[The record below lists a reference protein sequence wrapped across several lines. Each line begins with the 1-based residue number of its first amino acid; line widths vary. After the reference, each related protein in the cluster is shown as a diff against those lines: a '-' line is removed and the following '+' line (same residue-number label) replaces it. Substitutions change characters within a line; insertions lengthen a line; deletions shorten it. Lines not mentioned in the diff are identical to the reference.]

1 VEESQCSP
9 APNFDQGERWRPKSN
24 LPGRLRKDAED
35 PAFQGRFGRLA
46 ALARRDADEHVVE
59 IHQAKLD
66 ESLRD
71 ALRDTDLAWFT
82 RAEAWTP
89 CACLLQH
96 RELMAQE
103 NKFQQEGQRAGG
115 AASALQKAFEG
126 PIPP

>member
-1 VEESQCSP
+1 MRYRAVYAVAGWERANARRRPQVEL
-9 APNFDQGERWRPKSN
+9 A
-24 LPGRLRKDAED
+24 GRLRKHAED

-46 ALARRDADEHVVE
+46 APARRDAGEHVVE
-59 IHQAKLD
+59 IHQD

-71 ALRDTDLAWFT
+71 ALRDTYLAWFT
-82 RAEAWTP
+82 RAKAWTP

-96 RELMAQE
+96 RELMAQD

-115 AASALQKAFEG
+115 AAQKVFEG